1 MPETPDVGDLVE
13 QTERDLE
20 RLSAAD
26 VVLGVPSY
34 NNAETIASVIA
45 AARAGHARYFPSSRA
60 VIVHA
65 DGGSKDG
72 TAERA
77 LEAAERDTF
86 LRVPFR
92 AYPVD
97 MLSGDVTE
105 MPGKASAMQTI
116 FLMSRKL
123 NGKACVVM
131 SGAARGA
138 SPEWLDRLARPVL
151 EEEFDFVAPY
161 YRRHKFDG
169 AIGAGIL
176 YPMTRAL
183 YGKRIR
189 QLGAGE
195 FGVSRRFAEA
205 CLDRPAW
212 SSSVSSI
219 SADFWLDVQ
228 ALSGG
233 FRVCQAYLGTKIQ
246 DSEGPAPDLSVIL
259 SHLLGCL
266 FTDMLDNAAIWQ
278 KVRGSEPVPV
288 FGPPFESATEPATV
302 NIKRMIE
309 SFRLGHRDL
318 QSIWGLV
325 LPPATLLELKKLS
338 VRPDEGFRLEDDV
351 WARALYDFSLAFRL
365 RRIGRDHLLRA
376 LTPLYLGWAASFIHQ
391 IQDAGS
397 QEVERRI
404 EKLCLTFE
412 AQKPYLIS
420 RWRWPDRFNP

>member
-1 MPETPDVGDLVE
+1 MPETPDVGDIAE

-20 RLSAAD
+20 RLSSAD
-26 VVLGVPSY
+26 VVLGLPSY
-34 NNAETIASVIA
+34 NNAGTIGAVIT
-45 AARAGHARYFPSSRA
+45 AARAGLARYCPGSRA

-72 TAERA
+72 TVERA
-77 LEAAERDTF
+77 LEAAERDAF
-86 LRVPFR
+86 IRVQFR

-97 MLSGDVTE
+97 MLSDDVTE
-105 MPGKASAMQTI
+105 MPGKSSALQAIFQTA
-116 FLMSRKL
+116 RRL
-123 NGKACVVM
+123 NAKACAVL
-131 SGAARGA
+131 SGASRGVT
-138 SPEWLDRLARPVL
+138 PEWLERLARPVL

-169 AIGAGIL
+169 AIGMGIL

-183 YGKRIR
+183 YGKRVR
-189 QLGAGE
+189 QPGAGE
-195 FGVSRRFAEA
+195 FGISRRFAEA
-205 CLDRPAW
+205 CLNRTAW

-233 FRVCQAYLGTKIQ
+233 FRVCQAYLGAKIQ
-246 DSEGPAPDLSVIL
+246 DSEGPAPDLSVVL

-288 FGPPFESATEPATV
+288 FGPPFESATEPAPV
-302 NIKRMIE
+302 NFKRMIE

-325 LPPATLLELKKLS
+325 LTPATLLELKRLAM
-338 VRPDEGFRLEDDV
+338 RADEAFRLEDDI
-351 WARALYDFSLAFRL
+351 WARTLYDFSLAFRL

-376 LTPLYLGWAASFIHQ
+376 LTPLYLGWAASFIHE
-391 IQDAGS
+391 IQNAGS
-397 QEVERRI
+397 EEVERRI